1 MTKGVK
7 VNGLLGKT
15 VNSFI
20 ALNDV
25 MDAINALDK
34 LSCSI
39 ANIDD
44 KLVEDVNDAVEI
56 IEHIREQ
63 VAAVV
68 TDNVA
73 KVDDKLNK

>member
-7 VNGLLGKT
+7 VNGLLGET

-20 ALNDV
+20 ALSDV

-39 ANIDD
+39 ANVDD
-44 KLVEDVNDAVEI
+44 ELVEDVNDATEI
-56 IEHIREQ
+56 IESIRER
-63 VAAVV
+63 VAAVM
-68 TDNVA
+68 TDSVA
-73 KVDDKLNK
+73 KVNDKLNK